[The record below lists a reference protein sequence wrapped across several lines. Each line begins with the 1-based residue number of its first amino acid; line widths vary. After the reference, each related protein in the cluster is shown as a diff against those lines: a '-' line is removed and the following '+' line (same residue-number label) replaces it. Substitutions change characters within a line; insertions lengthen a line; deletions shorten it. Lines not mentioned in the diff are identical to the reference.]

1 MLETLIGSIG
11 FVLLLAAF
19 FLNLIGQMSRQSLVY
34 AILNLTG
41 AGTLAWYAFMKDAA
55 IFVAL
60 ESVWALT
67 AAGTVLALIWR
78 RRLAANRR

>member
-1 MLETLIGSIG
+1 MLETVIGSIG

-19 FLNLIGQMSRQSLVY
+19 FLNLIGKMSRQGAAY

-60 ESVWALT
+60 ESVWSLT
-67 AAGTVLALIWR
+67 AGGTLLVLIWGR
-78 RRLAANRR
+78 RQSPIRR